1 LYNLYYTPTLFFM
14 HGLFDKTNEYDVSQY
29 TDEEL
34 YKILDMNHPSDRELE
49 AKLIGLVN
57 KYNSFENETGDRI
70 AQFYVEIYR
79 RFFETD
85 VDIDE
90 EPSFDNET
98 EGFTNMSNPT
108 VNASDPGLS
117 YTKTNTSI
125 QLTGQRVAS
134 NPNQVQVT
142 TPLGVSNQPALG
154 QQTFNM
160 GNVLDT
166 TTDYR
171 KSDTLLTKPVD
182 YTKDKLNPLLTQT
195 VRRILSVDS
204 QYRDNKGSTSSTE
217 FTFNLSEPLRD
228 VVALKLYSVGI
239 PYAWYTISKAYGA
252 NFFYI
257 KGNSPGIDTGDFD
270 YQVAIQPGNY
280 DAPGLVSNLNTS
292 IRQLMSTYTDM
303 SFGNTQVIYNNGS
316 TSTTSGTGLS
326 TIQIDLKKVFNESN
340 YYIHFPTWSSTVNSI
355 TSYPQLNSI
364 PSYMGFNEQTYN
376 GTSIFSNLFSS
387 ISSNATD
394 RNQVFNVSTMNA
406 TFKIISYTGGNSL
419 STSTAIYNT
428 IPVSIDLGGLTSA
441 SYTRDILVTKL
452 NDALKSNTTY
462 LDTNYSGLY
471 WRDISGV
478 LQAYNQQSYMEM
490 QIKLN
495 SKIAPMVNDLKMA
508 VVFPDVSSY
517 PIFAGSNSC
526 FRFSNQYGTW
536 TDQSNILYYV
546 NELSDLYSEVPILQS
561 NYTPGNTNVIKL
573 LCTASGYELFMN
585 NYSIDMSSS
594 LQYNLDDYLSF
605 INTNIQ
611 TKSSSIYNNEIYGSV
626 GTQTQIRQ
634 DAASNILFDVHVKKI
649 FTTNNYAVVAT
660 GAISELFT
668 MDTSG
673 SDQSLIVTM
682 PDIYNV
688 SGAHQ
693 VTAWDLSKKNVFSNN
708 TYTLTTTNF
717 DASSTLQIYPQTNT
731 TPPYNAN
738 VAGNKN
744 AVPFVVNFESGA
756 TFQNIAALVSYLNTK
771 LTTFSVNVVN
781 KSNPSVSS
789 TKNPFYN
796 SSITYDTTNGYSLN
810 LNVGLEL
817 TQEDYI
823 LDLSTAVQIRTD
835 LSFNSTYTL
844 TNYQVQNSL
853 VATVQN
859 NEPKPD
865 SLINIDANNNQ
876 FSFYPY
882 STIIGLQTSTNL
894 YKITVTIPNGI
905 YNIKALHDTIN
916 AQLDAN
922 SISKGTA
929 FSTYKKT
936 DGSIYTKIRMNFNK
950 VFSTKDF
957 RLVFYDPYSFVTC
970 TSGATRSIQNVTWDT
985 TVGWIL
991 GFRENIIYYL
1001 IDYIGYS
1008 YSYNTTLTKYYM
1020 TGSQSNVCM
1029 LVSDTAV
1036 NTNLYSY
1043 FLIVL
1048 DDYVQNHLNDGLV
1061 KITNQETN
1069 IAPEP
1074 HIMVC
1079 DPVTK
1084 QTVSRPAD
1092 WGSPGITY
1100 TERELYAFSQK
1111 VDSQLAKVNSY
1122 SKGPFVKDIFG
1133 FIPLKPGNIG
1143 SMYSEFGGT
1152 LQNQDRMYF
1161 GPVNIHRMTIRLLN
1175 DRGDLVDLNNNDWNF
1190 SLVCEQLYRNS
1201 TNI

>member
-1 LYNLYYTPTLFFM
+1 M

>member
-1 LYNLYYTPTLFFM
+1 M
-14 HGLFDKTNEYDVSQY
+14 HGLFNKTNEYDVSQY

-85 VDIDE
+85 EDSSSD
-90 EPSFDNET
+90 SET
-98 EGFTNMSNPT
+98 EGFTNMSNPA
-108 VNASDPGLS
+108 VNAADPGLS
-117 YTKTNTSI
+117 YTTTNTSI
-125 QLTGQRVAS
+125 QLNGPQAAS
-134 NPNQVQVT
+134 NPNQIPVT
-142 TPLGVSNQPALG
+142 TSLSVSNQPALG

-160 GNVLDT
+160 GNVIDK

-171 KSDTLLTKPVD
+171 KSETVLTKPVD
-182 YTKDKLNPLLTQT
+182 YTKDKLNPLLKQT

-204 QYRDNKGSTSSTE
+204 QYRDNRGTTSSTE

-270 YQVAIQPGNY
+270 YQVIIQPGNY
-280 DAPGLVSNLNTS
+280 DAPGLVSNLNAS

-340 YYIHFPTWSSTVNSI
+340 YYIHFPTWASTINKI
-355 TSYPQLNSI
+355 TMLNSI

-394 RNQVFNVSTMNA
+394 RNQVFNMSTTNS
-406 TFKIISYTGGNSL
+406 TFKIISYAGGNSL
-419 STSTAIYNT
+419 STSTTIYNT

-441 SYTRDILVTKL
+441 SYTRDTLVTKL
-452 NDALKSNTTY
+452 NDALKSDTTN

-478 LQAYNQQSYMEM
+478 LQTYNQQSYMEM

-495 SKIAPMVNDLKMA
+495 PKITPMVNDLKVA
-508 VVFPDVSSY
+508 VVFPDLSSN
-517 PIFAGSNSC
+517 PIFVGPSSC

-536 TDQSNILYYV
+536 TDPSNILYYV
-546 NELSDLYSEVPILQS
+546 NELSDLYSEVPISQS
-561 NYTPGNTNVIKL
+561 NYIPGNANVIKL
-573 LCTASGYELFMN
+573 TCTASGYDLSMN
-585 NYSIDMSSS
+585 NYSIDMSSNV
-594 LQYNLDDYLSF
+594 QYNLDDYLEF

-649 FTTNNYAVVAT
+649 FATKNYAVVAT
-660 GAISELFT
+660 GTIADLFT
-668 MDTSG
+668 MDLSG
-673 SDQSLIVTM
+673 VDPSLIVTM
-682 PDIYNV
+682 PDVYQV
-688 SGAHQ
+688 SGAPQ
-693 VTAWDLSKKNVFSNN
+693 VTAWDLSKNNIFSNN
-708 TYTLTTTNF
+708 TYTLTTISF
-717 DASSTLQIYPQTNT
+717 DASSTLQIYPQTNI
-731 TPPYNAN
+731 TPPYNVN
-738 VAGNKN
+738 VTGNKN
-744 AVPFVVNFESGA
+744 APPFVVNFESGA
-756 TFQNIAALVSYLNTK
+756 TYQNIAALVSYLNTK
-771 LTTFSVNVVN
+771 LTTFSVNVVST
-781 KSNPSVSS
+781 SNPSVSS

-796 SSITYDTTNGYSLN
+796 SSITHDTTNGYVLN
-810 LNVGLEL
+810 LNVGMEL

-823 LDLSTAVQIRTD
+823 LDLSTAAQIRTD
-835 LSFNSTYTL
+835 LSFNSTYPL
-844 TNYQVQNSL
+844 INYQVQTSL

-865 SLINIDANNNQ
+865 SLINIDASNNQ

-882 STIIGLQTSTNL
+882 STVIGLQTSNQL

-905 YNIKALHDTIN
+905 YNIKALHDSIN

-922 SISKGTA
+922 SISKGTV

-970 TSGATRSIQNVTWDT
+970 TSGTTRSIQNVTWDT

-1008 YSYNTTLTKYYM
+1008 YSNNTTLTKYYM
-1020 TGSQSNVCM
+1020 TGSQSNVCI
-1029 LVSDTAV
+1029 LVSDTAT

-1074 HIMVC
+1074 YIMVC

-1084 QTVSRPAD
+1084 QMVSRPAD